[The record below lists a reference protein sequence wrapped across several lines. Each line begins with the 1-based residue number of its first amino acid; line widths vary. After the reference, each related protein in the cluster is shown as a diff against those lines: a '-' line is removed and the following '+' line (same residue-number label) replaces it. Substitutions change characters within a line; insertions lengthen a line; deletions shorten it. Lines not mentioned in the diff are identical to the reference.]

1 MVIHNTMKT
10 PPKTCFFTI
19 LRLRSNLRLVA
30 HMLGLGQ
37 MGAIFEKCLKIKS
50 VEEAE
55 GFARM
60 AREDSQRLEE
70 LKSMVKESRD
80 DSCFLSFVKKRK
92 HYISQNEIQLSVP
105 FRGGNMK

>member
-1 MVIHNTMKT
+1 
-10 PPKTCFFTI
+10 
-19 LRLRSNLRLVA
+19 
-30 HMLGLGQ
+30 
-37 MGAIFEKCLKIKS
+37 

-92 HYISQNEIQLSVP
+92 NENTISPKMESN
-105 FRGGNMK
+105 

>member
-1 MVIHNTMKT
+1 M
-10 PPKTCFFTI
+10 
-19 LRLRSNLRLVA
+19 
-30 HMLGLGQ
+30 
-37 MGAIFEKCLKIKS
+37 
-50 VEEAE
+50 EEAE

-105 FRGGNMK
+105 FRGGGYEINHAFWLRATITKNRKHESVLAFYKESTK